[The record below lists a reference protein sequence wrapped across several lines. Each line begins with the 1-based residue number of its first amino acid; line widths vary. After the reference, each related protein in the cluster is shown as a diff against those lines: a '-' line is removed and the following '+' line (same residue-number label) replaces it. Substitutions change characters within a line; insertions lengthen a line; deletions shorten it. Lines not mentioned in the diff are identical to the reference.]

1 MNIGLHELRYKAKIV
16 HRDVSPNNIMVEM
29 RNGEPFFILNDFD
42 LATFVQDNGK
52 QLNPASSRHRTGTLP
67 FMAIEL
73 LQDTAKPLAKVKS
86 GRMLFQV
93 VHRLRHDWE
102 SLLWVA
108 LWCML
113 TMDPDVSGTELE
125 TEIECFLSDWEM
137 GEFRTI
143 ANVKLSV
150 LSDSGDVENLVPPR
164 FQRLLPWF
172 KRWCCVLKDSWV
184 VVTRHRSLSRLRL
197 IHAERETLEGTI
209 TLEKLK
215 DALHAPDV
223 DREETEE
230 LLSDASSDASEG
242 ELEIFQ
248 Y

>member
-1 MNIGLHELRYKAKIV
+1 
-16 HRDVSPNNIMVEM
+16 MVEM

-52 QLNPASSRHRTGTLP
+52 QLNSASSRHRTGTLP
-67 FMAIEL
+67 FMAAEL
-73 LQDTAKPLAKVKS
+73 LQDMDTPLTVVGS
-86 GRMLFQV
+86 GRVVLQV

-102 SLLWVA
+102 SLFWVA

-125 TEIECFLSDWEM
+125 TKIVSFLSDWEM
-137 GEFRTI
+137 GELSTI
-143 ANVKLSV
+143 ADIKLSV
-150 LSDSGDVENLVPPR
+150 LMNTGRVDKIVPPR
-164 FQRLLPWF
+164 FQCLHPWF
-172 KRWCCVLKDSWV
+172 KRWCCVLKDSWA
-184 VVTRHRSLSRLRL
+184 VVTRHRSLSRSRL

-215 DALHAPDV
+215 DALHIPD
-223 DREETEE
+223 DDQEETEE
-230 LLSDASSDASEG
+230 ELLSGASSDASES
-242 ELEIFQ
+242 EVEIFQ

>member
-1 MNIGLHELRYKAKIV
+1 MIER
-16 HRDVSPNNIMVEM
+16 

-73 LQDTAKPLAKVKS
+73 LQDTATPLAKIKS

-125 TEIECFLSDWEM
+125 TEIAYFLSDWEM
-137 GEFRTI
+137 GELSTI
-143 ANVKLSV
+143 ADVKLSV
-150 LSDSGDVENLVPPR
+150 LNNSGRVDNLVPPR
-164 FQRLLPWF
+164 FRCLLPWF
-172 KRWCCVLKDSWV
+172 RRWDRVLRDSWD
-184 VVTRHRSLSRLRL
+184 VVTRHRSLSRSRL

-215 DALHAPDV
+215 DALHAPDD

-230 LLSDASSDASEG
+230 ELLSSDASES